1 MSSEVIVVL
10 PAFQLAMSILPGV
23 NITSLQFSSPKG
35 LPGVLRLDSSMV
47 VKPLGQR
54 FEQDTLLNAPY
65 TLHVFFETIQ
75 PYVYTGTQ
83 VQ

>member
-23 NITSLQFSSPKG
+23 NITSLQFSSPEG
-35 LPGVLRLDSSMV
+35 LPGVVRLDSSMV
-47 VKPLGQR
+47 LKPLRQR
-54 FEQDTLLNAPY
+54 FEQDALLNAPY
-65 TLHVFFETIQ
+65 TLQVFFETIQ
-75 PYVYTGTQ
+75 PYVHTGTQ

>member
-23 NITSLQFSSPKG
+23 KITSLQFSSPKG
-35 LPGVLRLDSSMV
+35 LSGVLRLDSSMV
-47 VKPLGQR
+47 VKPLRQR

-65 TLHVFFETIQ
+65 TLHVFFKTIQ
-75 PYVYTGTQ
+75 PYVHTGTQ
-83 VQ
+83 LQ

>member
-10 PAFQLAMSILPGV
+10 PAFQLALSILPGV

-35 LPGVLRLDSSMV
+35 LPGVVRLDSSMV
-47 VKPLGQR
+47 VKPLRQR
-54 FEQDTLLNAPY
+54 FEQEAPLNAPY

-75 PYVYTGTQ
+75 PYVHTGTQ